1 MDAELFASEYRLCE
15 RHKKVTMELGAAVLF
30 LSKTKADKKTK
41 TLGPLAS
48 KALQQVKDQTKLTG
62 REMQRHITS
71 QLDTVISTEK
81 AAKGIDRKSC
91 MDSSMPEGAVGE
103 LIQEIQKQTRLL
115 EGEPRDIP
123 HQMILVNIK
132 KTDITSLLRIN
143 SEISPGGSGVSVRW
157 GLNVCTTL
165 SAATE

>member
-1 MDAELFASEYRLCE
+1 MQDTFDKIMDAEPFASEYRLCE

-132 KTDITSLLRIN
+132 KTDISHHY
-143 SEISPGGSGVSVRW
+143 SE
-157 GLNVCTTL
+157 
-165 SAATE
+165 

>member
-1 MDAELFASEYRLCE
+1 
-15 RHKKVTMELGAAVLF
+15 MELGAAVLF

-81 AAKGIDRKSC
+81 AAKGIDRKSS

-103 LIQEIQKQTRLL
+103 LIQEIQRQTRLL

-132 KTDITSLLRIN
+132 ENRHISHHNSKITLNSVFWKIIQLQNGSRSKESLWWLGN
-143 SEISPGGSGVSVRW
+143 LTSSGLFYLFHPS
-157 GLNVCTTL
+157 
-165 SAATE
+165 